1 MAGMRNSVGR
11 VPVQLGR
18 SRPTSRVAVPAHS
31 LISLKAVA
39 SAHFDV
45 EPQPTKMEIVGTG

>member
-1 MAGMRNSVGR
+1 MTRTSNSVGR

-18 SRPTSRVAVPAHS
+18 SRSTSRVAVPAHS